1 MAKFSNLGLKKEIV
15 QVLARLKYNTTLEV
29 QEKVIPLIL
38 QKKNV
43 VFTSRTG
50 SGKTLAYTVGFLS
63 KINKK
68 LGIQMLIMVPTRE
81 LAIQVGKEIKQ
92 IAEPLGFNV
101 GILFGGRDINNDHL
115 TIRKRNHIMVGTP
128 GRLIMHIN
136 EKAVKVGDV
145 MCLVFDESD
154 QMFDQGFY
162 DDCAY
167 IKSRVGKLSQIILS
181 SATISEKVKR
191 FIEDVIVEYEL
202 VNIGENIPKN
212 ISQEKIYVKIPDKEK
227 LLIKIL
233 KQKNY
238 KKVLIF
244 TNRKDRTYQLTE
256 YLNEQGINARK
267 LNSDLEQ
274 TERVNNL
281 NLFKH
286 GKIHVLVATDIA
298 ARGLHIEQV
307 DLVINYDVP
316 NKSEFYVHRI
326 GRTGRV
332 DKPGHA
338 ITFICPEDEERFED
352 IMFDHQPDVKEI
364 NPST

>member
-1 MAKFSNLGLKKEIV
+1 MAEFSNLGLKKEIV
-15 QVLARLKYNTTLEV
+15 QVLTSLKYINALEV
-29 QEKVIPLIL
+29 QEKIIPLTL

-50 SGKTLAYTVGFLS
+50 SGKTLAYTIGFLS

-68 LGIQMLIMVPTRE
+68 LGVQMLILVPTRE

-92 IAEPLGFNV
+92 LAEPLGFDV
-101 GILFGGRDINNDHL
+101 GVLFGGRDINNDGMTL
-115 TIRKRNHIMVGTP
+115 RKRNHIMVGTP
-128 GRLIMHIN
+128 GRLITHIN

-154 QMFDQGFY
+154 QMFDQGFFE
-162 DDCAY
+162 DCAY

-181 SATISEKVKR
+181 SATISEKVER
-191 FIEDVIVEYEL
+191 FIENVIVEYEL
-202 VNIGENIPKN
+202 IKIGDKIPKN
-212 ISQEKIYVKIPDKEK
+212 ISQEKIYVEITEKED
-227 LLIKIL
+227 LLFKIL

-244 TNRKDRTYQLTE
+244 SNRKNRTYLLAQ
-256 YLNEQGINARK
+256 YLNEQGIYARA

-274 TERVNNL
+274 TERVNTL

-332 DKPGHA
+332 DKPGHS

-352 IMFDHQPDVKEI
+352 IMFDYQPDVKEI
-364 NPST
+364 S